1 MHFRNVDQSFTSCF
15 VGRPRLCPFVKH
27 VPHAI
32 SVEKKEID
40 CDEICRNQRRIRIA
54 EMDGVKFTLRDSV
67 QSLSK
72 CILFNDASF
81 VNTFLI
87 GDAQR
92 V

>member
-1 MHFRNVDQSFTSCF
+1 
-15 VGRPRLCPFVKH
+15 
-27 VPHAI
+27 
-32 SVEKKEID
+32 
-40 CDEICRNQRRIRIA
+40 
-54 EMDGVKFTLRDSV
+54 MDGVKFTLRDSV

-92 V
+92 VWKIVNNVTVSPTGTNLGTHSFCEWKQLFYERKQLQKEVPKTLYKK